1 MRPLDQQTLLVT
13 GATDGLGR
21 ALAQDLAARGATVL
35 LHGRSADRLA
45 RATQEIRQA
54 TLNALHPASL
64 MPTKMVRE
72 SFGYTMSTIADGLE
86 ATRRLVIAPELDGV
100 SGRYFDRLEE
110 GRAEPQAYDPAARR
124 RLWQLSEEL
133 VAAEAAARPER

>member
-1 MRPLDQQTLLVT
+1 
-13 GATDGLGR
+13 
-21 ALAQDLAARGATVL
+21 
-35 LHGRSADRLA
+35 
-45 RATQEIRQA
+45 
-54 TLNALHPASL
+54 
-64 MPTKMVRE
+64 
-72 SFGYTMSTIADGLE
+72 
-86 ATRRLVIAPELDGV
+86 VIAPELDGV